1 METKTFKEGDV
12 IIEKGSHGTCAYVIE
27 SGKVEVSDLFNNKKV
42 VLAVLGGKQIF
53 GEMGLVED
61 KPRSAT
67 VTAIEDVRVAVLS
80 RDNFNELFEKN
91 PKVLLPIIKS
101 LFERLRTAN
110 KMLISKDA
118 PGSEGSIERKE
129 LGQTKIVVLSGTNE
143 TSRDALDGGEI
154 EINKFPFKIGREQRS
169 SEIDVFSDNDLY
181 LRDSQPLNVSRNHFS
196 INKAGDEVVIIDRG
210 SKLGTIV
217 NGVRIKD
224 QHVLNK
230 KVNEITVGMRNSPF
244 VFKLEIR

>member
-1 METKTFKEGDV
+1 M
-12 IIEKGSHGTCAYVIE
+12 
-27 SGKVEVSDLFNNKKV
+27 
-42 VLAVLGGKQIF
+42 
-53 GEMGLVED
+53 
-61 KPRSAT
+61 
-67 VTAIEDVRVAVLS
+67 
-80 RDNFNELFEKN
+80 
-91 PKVLLPIIKS
+91 PIIKS

-110 KMLISKDA
+110 KMLISKDTLVDEEA
-118 PGSEGSIERKE
+118 VEYKG
-129 LGQTKIVVLSGTNE
+129 LGQTKSVVLSGTNE

-169 SEIDVFSDNDLY
+169 SGVDVLSDNDLY

-196 INKAGDEVVIIDRG
+196 VDKVGDEVVIIDRG

-224 QHVLNK
+224 QRVLNK

-244 VFKLEIR
+244 VFRLEIR